1 MSKFIKFTN
10 LLLNPKYIQS
20 IYVKPNLYHIH
31 VMSNK
36 FEGSYFSIFGSG
48 NGTISSH
55 HYEITICGTK
65 HSIDYKILSDWID
78 KQ

>member
-20 IYVKPNLYHIH
+20 IFVKPNEYRVR
-31 VMSNK
+31 VMSNN

-55 HYEITICGTK
+55 HYEITICKTK
-65 HSIDYKILSDWID
+65 QSIDYKILSDWID

>member
-1 MSKFIKFTN
+1 
-10 LLLNPKYIQS
+10 
-20 IYVKPNLYHIH
+20 
-31 VMSNK
+31 MSNK

-55 HYEITICGTK
+55 YYEITICGTK
-65 HSIDYKILSDWID
+65 QSIDYKILSDWID

>member
-1 MSKFIKFTN
+1 MSKFIKLTN

-20 IYVKPNLYHIH
+20 IRVKPNAYHIH

-36 FEGSYFSIFGSG
+36 FEGLHFSLVGTG
-48 NGTISSH
+48 GGTISSH
-55 HYEITICGTK
+55 NSEIIVCETK
-65 HSIDYKILSDWID
+65 NSIDYKILSDWID